1 MNKKVLSLAVAA
13 AIAAP
18 MAAMADATVY
28 GKVRQA
34 VESYSM
40 DVSSYDNNDTKIHLF
55 GDEGANWDANADYVT
70 STKAGYAIRDAE
82 YARIQNYASRI
93 GVKGDE
99 DLGNGL
105 KAVYK
110 MEFGI
115 AISENSDEFGG
126 SDPISARNAY
136 VGLAGNFGTLL
147 VGRHDTPLKMST
159 GALDYFGDTAA
170 DNNAAYT
177 ESLTDR
183 RADGTV
189 AYVSPN
195 MSGLTLA
202 LAIVPGENE
211 DADGLVD
218 AYSVAAIY
226 SNGGIHASAAYEG
239 ADGGIDAL
247 GRDEDAPGELK
258 QYRFGLGYDAGN
270 FKVGGVYEHM
280 SIDANKKWEDV
291 NTEELP
297 EDADDADYIDWDTW
311 VIGAAFIF
319 GNNTLK
325 AKYFDL
331 DGEVAGS
338 AVGHDGFAIGFDHNL
353 SKRTQ
358 VYGIYVT
365 ADGDYVKYYSQSDI
379 RSIQNGSYDPTDVF
393 GLMYYQADHNVWGV
407 GLNHDF

>member
-13 AIAAP
+13 AMAAP
-18 MAAMADATVY
+18 MAAMADAVVY
-28 GKVRQA
+28 GKIRQA

-40 DVSSYDNNDTKIHLF
+40 KASNHVNSD
-55 GDEGANWDANADYVT
+55 GDEFYYI
-70 STKAGYAIRDAE
+70 GYAPTPTIHPGQEGWYAQPWPIDMGPWNLSGKLTAPDAE
-82 YARIQNYASRI
+82 YARIQNYASRL

-115 AISENSDEFGG
+115 AISEQANEFGG
-126 SDPISARNAY
+126 SDPITARNAY

-147 VGRHDTPLKMST
+147 VGRHDTPLKIST
-159 GALDYFGDTAA
+159 GALD
-170 DNNAAYT
+170 AYT
-177 ESLTDR
+177 EALTDR

-195 MSGLTLA
+195 MYGMTLA

-211 DADGLVD
+211 DADGMVD
-218 AYSVAAIY
+218 GYSVAAIY

-239 ADGGIDAL
+239 GDGGLDAL
-247 GRDEDAPGELK
+247 GGDDFLMGELK

-270 FKVGGVYEHM
+270 FKVGAVYE
-280 SIDANKKWEDV
+280 SVNIDANIVSLSSPPLNPNWLDGGEDV
-291 NTEELP
+291 N
-297 EDADDADYIDWDTW
+297 DWDTW
-311 VIGAAFIF
+311 TIGAAFNF

-325 AKYFDL
+325 AKYFDV
-331 DGEVAGS
+331 DGAILGQEI
-338 AVGHDGFAIGFDHNL
+338 GHDGFAVGLDHNF

-358 VYGIYVT
+358 VYAIYVSSDGEY
-365 ADGDYVKYYSQSDI
+365 ADILSMADMAELGLIPESHPYGILPY
-379 RSIQNGSYDPTDVF
+379 NADVT
-393 GLMYYQADHNVWGV
+393 VWGV
-407 GLNHDF
+407 GLNHNF